1 MSLLSAVN
9 ALDIS
14 LYKNDIIVIITI
26 IISVIRYVRY
36 NKHIEI

>member
-14 LYKNDIIVIITI
+14 LYKNDIIIIITI
-26 IISVIRYVRY
+26 IISVIGHVRH